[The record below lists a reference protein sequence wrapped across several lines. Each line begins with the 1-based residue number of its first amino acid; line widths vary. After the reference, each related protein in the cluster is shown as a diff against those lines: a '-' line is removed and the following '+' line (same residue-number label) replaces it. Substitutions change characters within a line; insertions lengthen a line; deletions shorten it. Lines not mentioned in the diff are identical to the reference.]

1 MKCIKVINPKDIQ
14 IVEEP
19 KPVIKEAK
27 DVLVKV
33 KYGGICGSDVHIY
46 HGTNPVATYPRVI
59 GHEFVGIVEAVGEE
73 VTNVKPGDHVAV
85 DPVVSCGECY
95 ACKIGRQNV
104 CSSLKVR
111 GVHEDGGFREYTVV
125 TEDAVHM
132 LSKDVPLDKAVLVEP
147 FTIAAQ
153 STSRAELRKDDV
165 VFIMGS
171 GPIGQAI
178 ARMCKGNVEKIIM
191 SDMSDYRLG
200 KAKLNGADVTINVMN
215 EDTKEIIMRET
226 NNQGVTLVIDSV
238 CTVKSFEEAVS
249 LTRPAARVV
258 TLGFASASS
267 EIAQVGITFKE
278 LDIRGSRLHQDKFPV
293 VTELFNNG
301 TLDGENMIS
310 HIFDFEDIHQA
321 IKLIEDKSIEKG
333 KIVLAFNNK

>member
-1 MKCIKVINPKDIQ
+1 MKCIKVINPNDIQ
-14 IVEEP
+14 VVEEP
-19 KPVIKEAK
+19 KPVIKESNE
-27 DVLVKV
+27 VLVKV

-59 GHEFVGIVEAVGEE
+59 GHEFVGIVEEVGAG

-85 DPVVSCGECY
+85 DPVVNCGECY
-95 ACKIGRQNV
+95 ACKIGRENV

-125 TEDAVHM
+125 NENAVHI
-132 LSKDVPLDKAVLVEP
+132 LSKDVPLEKAVLVEP

-153 STSRAELRKDDV
+153 STHRANLRKDDV

-191 SDMSDYRLG
+191 SDMSDYRLD

-215 EDTKEIIMRET
+215 QDTKEVIMKET
-226 NNQGVTLVIDSV
+226 DNQGVTLVIDTV

-258 TLGFASASS
+258 TLGFASAPS
-267 EIAQVGITFKE
+267 EIAQVNITFKE
-278 LDIRGSRLHQDKFPV
+278 LDIRGSRLHQNKFPV

-310 HIFDFEDIHQA
+310 HVFNFEDIHEA
-321 IKLIEDKSIEKG
+321 IKLIEDRDIDKQKVI
-333 KIVLAFNNK
+333 LAF

>member
-1 MKCIKVINPKDIQ
+1 MKCIKVVSPMNIQ
-14 IVEEP
+14 VVEEP
-19 KPVIKEAK
+19 KPVIKDPK

-33 KYGGICGSDVHIY
+33 RYGGICGSDVHIY

-59 GHEFVGIVEAVGEE
+59 GHEFVGVVEEVGSE

-85 DPVVSCGECY
+85 DPVVNCGECY

-125 TEDAVHM
+125 PQSSVHS

-178 ARMCKGNVEKIIM
+178 ARMCKDKVEKIIM
-191 SDMSDYRLG
+191 SDMSDYRLE
-200 KAKLNGADVTINVMN
+200 KAKLNGADVTINVTKQ
-215 EDTKEIIMRET
+215 DTKEIIMKET
-226 NNQGVTLVIDSV
+226 NNEGVTLVIDSV

-258 TLGFASASS
+258 TLGFASAPS

-278 LDIRGSRLHQDKFPV
+278 LDIRGSRLHKDKFSV

-310 HIFDFEDIHQA
+310 HIFDFENIHDA
-321 IKLIEDKSIEKG
+321 IKLIEDKNIEKE
-333 KIVLAFNNK
+333 KVILAF

>member
-1 MKCIKVINPKDIQ
+1 MKCIKVINPNDIQ
-14 IVEEP
+14 VVEEP
-19 KPVIKEAK
+19 KPVIKESNE
-27 DVLVKV
+27 VLVKV

-59 GHEFVGIVEAVGEE
+59 GHEFVGIVEEVGAG

-85 DPVVSCGECY
+85 DPVVNCGECY
-95 ACKIGRQNV
+95 ACKIGRENV

-125 TEDAVHM
+125 NENAVHI
-132 LSKDVPLDKAVLVEP
+132 LSKDVPLEKAVLVEP

-153 STSRAELRKDDV
+153 STHRANLRKDDV

-191 SDMSDYRLG
+191 SDMSDYRLE
-200 KAKLNGADVTINVMN
+200 KSKLNGADVTINVMN
-215 EDTKEIIMRET
+215 QDTKEVIMKET
-226 NNQGVTLVIDSV
+226 DNQGVTLVIDTV

-258 TLGFASASS
+258 TLGFASAPS
-267 EIAQVGITFKE
+267 EIAQVNITFKE
-278 LDIRGSRLHQDKFPV
+278 LDIRGSRLHQNKFPV

-310 HIFDFEDIHQA
+310 HVFNFEDIQEA
-321 IKLIEDKSIEKG
+321 IKLIEDRDIDKQKVI
-333 KIVLAFNNK
+333 LAF

>member
-1 MKCIKVINPKDIQ
+1 MKCIKVINPNDIQ
-14 IVEEP
+14 VVEEP
-19 KPVIKEAK
+19 KPVIKESNE
-27 DVLVKV
+27 VLVKV

-59 GHEFVGIVEAVGEE
+59 GHEFVGIVEEVGAG

-85 DPVVSCGECY
+85 DPVVNCGECY
-95 ACKIGRQNV
+95 ACKIGRENV

-125 TEDAVHM
+125 NENAVHI
-132 LSKDVPLDKAVLVEP
+132 LSKDVPLEKAVLVEP

-153 STSRAELRKDDV
+153 STHRANLRKDDV

-191 SDMSDYRLG
+191 SDMSDYRLD

-215 EDTKEIIMRET
+215 QDTKEVIMKET
-226 NNQGVTLVIDSV
+226 DNQGVTLVIDTV

-258 TLGFASASS
+258 TLGFASAPS
-267 EIAQVGITFKE
+267 EIAQVNITFKE
-278 LDIRGSRLHQDKFPV
+278 LDIRGSRLHQNKFPV

-310 HIFDFEDIHQA
+310 HVFNFEDIQEA
-321 IKLIEDKSIEKG
+321 IKLIEDRDIDKQKVI
-333 KIVLAFNNK
+333 LAF